1 MNNDFYQIQPGKG
14 TQIAPILV
22 YYSSAINNYSLYP
35 LHVLAMSK
43 RPITDLRSDSSDN
56 ESSDVDVDEEFSEDE
71 LEEAP
76 VHKTKKFV
84 ILFV

>member
-1 MNNDFYQIQPGKG
+1 
-14 TQIAPILV
+14 
-22 YYSSAINNYSLYP
+22 
-35 LHVLAMSK
+35 MSK